1 MTIRDRENA
10 AKTTSQPASNGK
22 KTLKREKIL
31 VEAISQMNERGASF
45 LSLNSVAVSMG
56 LSRNTLYYYFKSRA
70 DLIYGC
76 YLRAANAMADDLESA
91 CLVDSYPVQ
100 RIRRFIVASLA
111 SERIAIS
118 DLTLLDDAQRS
129 TITTL
134 RKKNEDQLLRL
145 IEQGIEQD
153 SFRRI
158 SPIIACQVLLGLLNW
173 SQLSRH
179 WFNDIEAPSQKIAA
193 DTIIDLFLDGVCRD
207 SSLKFECNIS
217 HQALQPTTFNA
228 FDPNSVNEEKR
239 RQLLG
244 KASLLFNQRG
254 IDAVSLDDIAQHIGT
269 SKGAVYHYFKDK
281 PSLVRACYKQAFDQY
296 DSYIEASTSKNLT
309 DIESLLSIGH
319 LNNQAQASSFPPL
332 ILQPGEA
339 VFSDDYSAKA
349 SHLREKI
356 DIIRQRCFVDG
367 SLRNI
372 DSSGVHASAGAN
384 FWISKW
390 LQDDPKAAH
399 EWDGND
405 LADAISTIISQGI
418 KKRPTPQKND
428 I

>member
-1 MTIRDRENA
+1 MATQDTVIASE
-10 AKTTSQPASNGK
+10 TSAQPTLSGK

-70 DLIYGC
+70 DLIYSC

-91 CLVDSYPVQ
+91 CLVDSCPVQ
-100 RIRRFIVASLA
+100 RIRRFIIASLA

-118 DLTLLDDAQRS
+118 DLTLLDDAQRQ

-134 RKKNEDQLLRL
+134 RKRNEDQLSRL
-145 IEQGIEQD
+145 IQQGIERE
-153 SFRRI
+153 SFRHI
-158 SPIIACQVLLGLLNW
+158 NPVIACQVLLGLLNW
-173 SQLSRH
+173 SQLSSH
-179 WFNDIEAPSQKIAA
+179 WFNDIEAPSPQTAA
-193 DTIIDLFLDGVCRD
+193 DTIINLFLDGICRD
-207 SSLKFECNIS
+207 SALKFECTINY
-217 HQALQPTTFNA
+217 QALQSTTFNA
-228 FDPNSVNEEKR
+228 FDPDSVNEEKR

-296 DSYIEASTSKNLT
+296 DSFIEASTRKNLT
-309 DIESLLSIGH
+309 DLESLLSIGH
-319 LNNQAQASSFPPL
+319 LHSQAQASSFPPL

-339 VFSDDYSAKA
+339 VFFDDYSAIA
-349 SHLREKI
+349 DRLREKI
-356 DIIRQRCFVDG
+356 DVLRQRCLLDG
-367 SLRNI
+367 SIRDI
-372 DSSGVHASAGAN
+372 DSNGVHTSAGAH

-390 LQDDPKAAH
+390 QQDNPKAAS
-399 EWDGND
+399 ELDSRD
-405 LADAISTIISQGI
+405 LADAIYAIISQGI
-418 KKRPTPQKND
+418 KKRLMPNPK
-428 I
+428 